1 MPTSSRQRQVALV
14 LPVNVSWGA
23 VLAQGVA
30 DYSREHEAWD
40 FTTSPP
46 TMAEAEEVALT
57 PYGLKGWAGQ
67 GAIAVIN
74 DAGEARAARR
84 LGFPVVCVNGNIRN
98 PGLPRVMPD
107 YYAGGQIAAEHL
119 LDRGS
124 QRLAYFGLEG
134 PWYSAE
140 RKRGFVDR
148 AKRAE
153 APCEVFDMPPNT
165 DLRASWRQ
173 RRHAVAAWL
182 ERLQTPIAILAVHDY
197 RARVLIDE
205 CFRLGWNVPHDVA
218 VLGMDNDLTACE
230 FCQPTLSSVAR
241 ASWKI
246 GYEAA
251 RMLHQ
256 LMDGRSPPALDVRI
270 PPDGVVARRS
280 TDTITVEDPHVRA
293 AVHFMRDHLH
303 EVFGLERVL
312 EHLQVSRRLLH
323 ERFQRWL
330 GRPPYEYLCS
340 LRVERAKQLLS
351 VPKRVKFR
359 KIASEC
365 GFSSAARMRLVFQRI
380 VGMSPL
386 EYHHLHGI
394 VAASKSPERKGRR
407 GPTNQ

>member
-1 MPTSSRQRQVALV
+1 MPTSPRLRQVALV
-14 LPVNVSWGA
+14 LPVSVSWGA
-23 VLAQGVA
+23 VLAEGVA
-30 DYSREHEAWD
+30 DYSRKHEAWD
-40 FTTSPP
+40 LTTSPP

-57 PYGLKGWAGQ
+57 PYSLKGWPGQ

-74 DAGEARAARR
+74 DAAEARAARR

-98 PGLPRVMPD
+98 SGLPRVMPD
-107 YYAGGQIAAEHL
+107 YYAGGKMAAEHL

-124 QRLAYFGLEG
+124 QRLAYVGLAG

-140 RKRGFVDR
+140 RKRGFMDR
-148 AKRAE
+148 ARQAQV
-153 APCEVFDMPPNT
+153 PCEVFDMPPNT
-165 DLRASWRQ
+165 DLKASWGQ

-182 ERLQTPIAILAVHDY
+182 KTLRTPIAILAVHDY

-205 CFRLGWNVPHDVA
+205 CLRLGLNVPHDVA

-230 FCQPTLSSVAR
+230 FCQPTLSSVSR
-241 ASWKI
+241 AAWKI

-251 RMLHQ
+251 RMLHK
-256 LMDGRSPPALDVRI
+256 LMDGRPPPVLDVRI
-270 PPDGVVARRS
+270 PPGGVVARRS

-312 EHLQVSRRLLH
+312 AHLDVSRRLLH
-323 ERFQRWL
+323 ERFQHAL
-330 GRPPYEYLCS
+330 GRPPYEYLCG

-351 VPKRVKFR
+351 LPKRFKMR
-359 KIASEC
+359 KIAAEC

-386 EYHHLHGI
+386 EYHHLHGV
-394 VAASKSPERKGRR
+394 VAASKSPERKRR
-407 GPTNQ
+407 NDS

>member
-1 MPTSSRQRQVALV
+1 MPALPRLRQVALV

-23 VLAQGVA
+23 VLVQGVA
-30 DYSREHEAWD
+30 DYSREHEPWD

-46 TMAEAEEVALT
+46 TMAEADEVALT

-74 DAGEARAARR
+74 DAFEARAARR
-84 LGFPVVCVNGNIRN
+84 LGFPVVCVNGNVRK

-107 YYAGGQIAAEHL
+107 YYSGGRMAAEHL

-124 QRLAYFGLEG
+124 RRLAYFGLAG
-134 PWYSAE
+134 AWYSAE

-148 AKRAE
+148 ARQAKV
-153 APCEVFDMPPNT
+153 PCEVFDMRPNT
-165 DLRASWRQ
+165 DLRASWHQ

-182 ERLQTPIAILAVHDY
+182 KTLQTPIAILAVHDY

-205 CFRLGWNVPHDVA
+205 ALRLGWDVPHDVA

-230 FCQPTLSSVAR
+230 FCQPTLSSVSR
-241 ASWKI
+241 AAWKI

-256 LMDGRSPPALDVRI
+256 LLDGRPAPDIDVKI
-270 PPDGVVARRS
+270 PPGGVIGRRS

-303 EVFGLERVL
+303 EAFGLERVL
-312 EHLQVSRRLLH
+312 AHLDVSRRLLH
-323 ERFQRWL
+323 ERFQRCL
-330 GRPPYEYLCS
+330 GRPPYEYLCG

-351 VPKRVKFR
+351 IPKRVKMR
-359 KIASEC
+359 KIAAEC

-394 VAASKSPERKGRR
+394 VAASKSPESKTGRDA
-407 GPTNQ
+407 